1 MKKIIYL
8 IISLFIF
15 IPACILADM
24 SGPMIR
30 EFKATPKSPNGAPIY
45 VYDDEKEGYVKNG
58 EMLEFGKVI
67 TVDVEESEFICIDED
82 CEKEV
87 NIKDLVAVDNNYNI
101 PEDELS
107 KEYDAIAIVD
117 LDIKK
122 GPASA
127 YESTGVTIKAGTKFK
142 ARDLGYVDEES
153 KEFSSDEWNPY
164 IYVNYNGTKG
174 FVLSYEGT
182 VGYGGSEQTGI
193 ASIDLP
199 FTDPKIGAKI
209 DTIKANTVI
218 KTMIYGSDVWSG
230 IYYLEY
236 NGKWGTVDNSAFI
249 VEGNNIEFTTTENLK
264 IYDSVTINDNG
275 EMTGKVIGTIP
286 KGTKFNSK
294 FYDSENWCMVIRYEN
309 GSIKGWIYAEL
320 DDSEESYD
328 YYKGLSFEWPN
339 DDEVTEETKDDNN
352 DIVPAPKN
360 NKMQIIYLCIG
371 AALLISLTAVVTIIF
386 VNRKKKV
393 KNE

>member
-15 IPACILADM
+15 IPVCILADM

-30 EFKATPKSPNGAPIY
+30 EYKATPKSPNGAPVY
-45 VYDDEKEGYVKNG
+45 YYDDEKEGYVKNG

-87 NIKDLVAVDNNYNI
+87 SIKDLVAVDNNYNI
-101 PEDELS
+101 PENELS
-107 KEYDAIAIVD
+107 KEYDAIAIID

-127 YESTGVTIKAGTKFK
+127 YEGTGVTIKAGTKFK
-142 ARDLGYVDEES
+142 ARDLGYVDDES

-199 FTDPKIGAKI
+199 FTDPKTGAKI

-230 IYYLEY
+230 LYYLEY
-236 NGKWGTVDNSAFI
+236 NGKWGTVDNSVFI
-249 VEGNNIEFTTTENLK
+249 VEDKNIEFTVTENLK
-264 IYDSVTINDNG
+264 IYDKVTINDNG
-275 EMTGKVIGTIP
+275 EITGKVIGTIP

-294 FYDSENWCMVIRYEN
+294 FYDSENWYMTIRYEN
-309 GSIKGWIYAEL
+309 ANIKGWIYVEN
-320 DDSEESYD
+320 DDSEESD
-328 YYKGLSFEWPN
+328 NYYKGLSFEWPY
-339 DDEVTEETKDDNN
+339 DDEIEKPTDDNN

-360 NKMQIIYLCIG
+360 NKMQIVYLCIG
-371 AALLISLTAVVTIIF
+371 AALLISLTAVVTIIL
-386 VNRKKKV
+386 VNRKKNV